1 MQRIKTMGSRILALV
16 RWPFR
21 RNGHPTIIFGIIL
34 IITAWIAV
42 DLKVK
47 HETEEMQRGLIGD
60 VENYAI
66 LFEQDVL
73 RTATELDRIIKFL
86 RRSYERSDYT
96 AEWSSLISDDF
107 TVNARAVQ
115 IAIID
120 HSGTMVSSTAMLH
133 PPKRV
138 DLSDREHFKVH
149 VTASVDQLFVSAPV
163 LGRASGKWS
172 VQFTRRF
179 TAKDGTFAGVI
190 VVSLDPEM
198 LVATYDQLKTQHG
211 WGFALIGSDQI
222 IRSGAGLFAAQMG
235 KKYVQGAE
243 PTALKSRAEDMTVSR
258 ERVNTTWQL
267 VGSRSVR
274 DYPLFAIASVND
286 KHSTGALVGGIDTD
300 YIVVAIF
307 TALVIFAM
315 AASAAREYRH
325 VKRIT
330 ALAHHD
336 SLTGLCNRHTFRQQL
351 KQACQ
356 MAPHER
362 IFALHL
368 IDLDK
373 FKPVNDTFGHA
384 VGDELLIAVAQRLK
398 SSIRSTDSVFRLG
411 GDEFALI
418 QSNCSTQD
426 QAGATASRICSI
438 LSEPFEISGN
448 RVLIGASIGIASA
461 LTDGADS
468 NALLQAADMAL
479 YLAKGEGRATFRYF
493 NQDLNLAH
501 LRRRQLEMEL
511 SVAAD
516 RNELVLHYQPKV
528 NLDADRSICGYEAL
542 VRWRHPVSGLIPPS
556 EFISVA
562 EETGLIVPIGDWIL
576 ERACTEMLSHPGA
589 ATVAVNCSPVQ
600 FSRGNVAD
608 AAKRALAKSG
618 LPAHRLE
625 IEITESTL
633 MRSEATILTQLHEL
647 RALGIRISLDDFGT
661 GYSSLSYL
669 HTYPVDCIKI
679 DRSFVKTLGEEVSA
693 GPIIRAII
701 AMANELQISTV
712 AEGVET
718 TGQLEEL
725 ILSGC
730 TAVQGYLFSPPRP
743 AAELWLANTNGE
755 NIPEAA

>member
-1 MQRIKTMGSRILALV
+1 MPRFLTTCSRSLASL

-21 RNGHPTIIFGIIL
+21 RIGHPTVIFGIIL
-34 IITAWIAV
+34 ISIAWIAV

-47 HETEEMQRGLIGD
+47 HETQELQRGLISD

-73 RTATELDRIIKFL
+73 RTATELDRVIKFL
-86 RRSYERSDYT
+86 RRSYERSGYSAD
-96 AEWSSLISDDF
+96 WSSLISDDF

-120 HSGTMVSSTAMLH
+120 HSGTMVSSTAMLN
-133 PPKRV
+133 PSKRV

-149 VTASVDQLFVSAPV
+149 ITSAVDQLFVSAPV

-198 LVATYDQLKTQHG
+198 LVATYDQLKTHHG
-211 WGFALIGSDQI
+211 WGFALIGNDKI
-222 IRSGAGLFAAQMG
+222 IRSGAGLFSARMGTKYTQGDAAEA
-235 KKYVQGAE
+235 V
-243 PTALKSRAEDMTVSR
+243 KSRAEDLTITR
-258 ERVNTTWQL
+258 ERVNNTWQL
-267 VGSRSVR
+267 VGTRSVR
-274 DYPLFAIASVND
+274 DYPLFAIASVNE
-286 KHSTGALVGGIDTD
+286 KQNIGTLVGRIDTD
-300 YIVVAIF
+300 YFIVAIF
-307 TALVIFAM
+307 TMLVIFAM
-315 AASAAREYRH
+315 VASAVREYRH
-325 VKRIT
+325 VTRIT
-330 ALAHHD
+330 ALAHRD
-336 SLTGLCNRHTFRQQL
+336 SLTGLSNRYTFRQKL
-351 KQACQ
+351 DEACQ
-356 MAPHER
+356 LAQHDR
-362 IFALHL
+362 NFALHL

-384 VGDELLIAVAQRLK
+384 IGDELLIAVAHRLK
-398 SSIRSTDSVFRLG
+398 TSIRSTDSVFRLG

-426 QAGATASRICSI
+426 QAGATAKRICSV
-438 LSEPFEISGN
+438 LEEPFEISGN
-448 RVLIGASIGIASA
+448 RVLIGGSIGIASA
-461 LTDGADS
+461 LTDGADAT
-468 NALLQAADMAL
+468 ALLQAADMAL

-501 LRRRQLEMEL
+501 VKRRQLEQEL
-511 SVAAD
+511 AVAAE
-516 RNELVLHYQPKV
+516 RHELVLYYQPKV
-528 NLDADRSICGYEAL
+528 TLDAEQAVCGYEAL
-542 VRWRHPVSGLIPPS
+542 VRWRHPIKGMIPPI
-556 EFISVA
+556 EFISIA

-576 ERACTEMLSHPGA
+576 QRACAEMMTHPGT
-589 ATVAVNCSPVQ
+589 ATVAVNCSPIQ
-600 FSRGNVAD
+600 FSRGNVAA

-625 IEITESTL
+625 IEITETTL
-633 MRSEATILTQLHEL
+633 MRIETSILAQLHEL
-647 RALGIRISLDDFGT
+647 RALGVRVSLDDFGT

-679 DRSFVKTLGEEVSA
+679 DRSFVKTLGEEGSA
-693 GPIIRAII
+693 GPIIRAIV

-718 TGQLEEL
+718 TVQLDEL
-725 ILSGC
+725 VKSGC
-730 TAVQGYLFSPPRP
+730 TAAQGYLFSPPRP
-743 AAELWLANTNGE
+743 AAELWVASADGDSIL
-755 NIPEAA
+755 EAA